1 MIRALARHGQRWL
14 PAAPDAVPAPQDAVG
29 RIRVQGV
36 VLLALLGWITLLL
49 MVAASPWVQPGTTL
63 PLLCAGIAVNAAPTW
78 MAIRRRHDA
87 EACAVVST
95 LAAALPAMLVFLLR
109 GGAWQIDGH
118 MAFFVALSAL
128 TVLCDWRPIA
138 VASALIAAHHLALD
152 WFMPSWVFGGSAAD
166 AHGRVLFHA
175 LAVLLQFGILAF
187 LTGLIGRLLRQQDAG
202 LAESRRLVTIAE
214 TQHARA
220 EDALAQA
227 RIAEGQATA
236 ERARRQQIGVQA
248 ASARKAELLT
258 LAREFER
265 SVSDVVVVIHGSAA
279 RLEQSAIEL
288 DEAAGRADHRSRDVA
303 ASALDTTADIHQVA
317 GAIRDLSASI
327 RTIAAAAGQQNVLTE
342 RAVRE
347 GGRSARTIESLTLQV
362 DQIEAFI
369 EDIRRIAGK
378 TNLLALNAT
387 IEASRAGGAGRGF
400 AVVAS
405 EVKTLAGDAARAT
418 GRIQSLLGDVRRGV
432 DDTSRTLA
440 DATGAFQDVTG
451 AAGRIGLA
459 VTEQQTYAADVE
471 ESAARAAGGA
481 DGIARQIASVTGAI
495 SAATMLSTRVRDDA
509 GVLAS
514 GARGLHVSTQ
524 RFVAFLT
531 DQDAP
536 GSARAA

>member
-1 MIRALARHGQRWL
+1 MIRDLARRAQGRL
-14 PAAPDAVPAPQDAVG
+14 PAARTTAPPPDDAVG

-36 VLLALLGWITLLL
+36 MLLALLGWIALVPI
-49 MVAASPWVQPGTTL
+49 VAASPWVQPGSTL
-63 PLLCAGIAVNAAPTW
+63 PLLGAGIAVNMAPTW
-78 MAIRRRHDA
+78 MALRRRHDA

-109 GGAWQIDGH
+109 DAEWQIDGH
-118 MAFFVALSAL
+118 MYFFVALSAL

-138 VASALIAAHHLALD
+138 IASALIAAHHLLLD
-152 WFMPSWVFGGSAAD
+152 WLVPSWVFGASDGD
-166 AHGRVLFHA
+166 ARVLFHA
-175 LAVLLQFGILAF
+175 VAVLAQFGILAF
-187 LTGLIGRLLRQQDAG
+187 LTGLIGRLLRRQDAG

-227 RIAEGQATA
+227 RTAEGDAAA
-236 ERARRQQIGVQA
+236 ERARRRQIGLQA
-248 ASARKAELLT
+248 ASTRKSELLT

-265 SVSDVVVVIHGSAA
+265 SVADVVVVIHGSAA

-288 DEAAGRADHRSRDVA
+288 DDAAGRADHKSRDVA
-303 ASALDTTADIHQVA
+303 ASAVGTTGDIHQVA

-327 RTIAAAAGQQNVLTE
+327 RTIAVAAGQQNALTE

-362 DQIEAFI
+362 DQIDAFI

-387 IEASRAGGAGRGF
+387 IEAARAGGAGRGF

-440 DATGAFQDVTG
+440 DATHAVQDVTG
-451 AAGRIGLA
+451 AADRIAQA

-471 ESAARAAGGA
+471 DSAARAAGGA
-481 DGIARQIASVTGAI
+481 DGIAQQIASVTGAI

-509 GVLAS
+509 GMLAS
-514 GARGLHVSTQ
+514 GARGLHASTQ

-531 DQDAP
+531 DQD
-536 GSARAA
+536 SAGARIG